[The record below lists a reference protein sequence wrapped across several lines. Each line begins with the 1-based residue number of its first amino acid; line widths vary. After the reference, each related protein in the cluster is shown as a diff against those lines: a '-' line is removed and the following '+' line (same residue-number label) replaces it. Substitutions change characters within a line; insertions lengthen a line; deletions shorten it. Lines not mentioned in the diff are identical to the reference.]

1 MQTHS
6 RSLRDTNG
14 EIRLVEYGVATG
26 ILITLE
32 GPDGAGKTTQANLL
46 QHRLEL
52 LGYTVVRTR
61 EPGGD
66 SVGEK
71 VRAMLLHDKMT
82 PEAEF
87 LLFAASRA
95 QNVADVIEP
104 ALAAGSVV
112 LCDRFIDSS
121 IAYQGYGRGL
131 SVDFI
136 RAANVFATKGRMP
149 DCTLL
154 LDVPV
159 EVGKARREGGGDVN
173 RLDMEASSFHARVRD
188 GYLAAAAE
196 NPERIKLINAE
207 CDVETLAGRVWDAI
221 SYLFPAGS

>member
-1 MQTHS
+1 M
-6 RSLRDTNG
+6 LVM
-14 EIRLVEYGVATG
+14 EIRLVEYVVATG

-46 QHRLEL
+46 QRRLEM
-52 LGYTVVRTR
+52 LGHTVVRTR

-66 SVGEK
+66 VVGEK

-104 ALAAGSVV
+104 ALASGAVV
-112 LCDRFIDSS
+112 LCDRFVDSS

-136 RAANVFATKGRMP
+136 TAANTFATKGRMP
-149 DCTLL
+149 DCTVL

-173 RLDMEASSFHARVRD
+173 RLDMEASSFHAKVRD
-188 GYLAAAAE
+188 GYLAAAAAD
-196 NPERIKLINAE
+196 PERIRLVDAE
-207 CDVETLAGRVWDAI
+207 CGVDELEQRVWDAI
-221 SYLFPAGS
+221 SWLFASGN

>member
-1 MQTHS
+1 MLQ
-6 RSLRDTNG
+6 N
-14 EIRLVEYGVATG
+14 RLVEYAVATG

-52 LGYTVVRTR
+52 LGHTVVRTR

-66 SVGEK
+66 TVGEK

-104 ALAAGSVV
+104 ALAAGAVV

-136 RAANVFATKGRMP
+136 SAANAFATKGRMP

-173 RLDMEASSFHARVRD
+173 RLDMEASSFHAKVRD
-188 GYLAAAAE
+188 GYLAAASA
-196 NPERIKLINAE
+196 NPERIKLIDAE
-207 CDVETLAGRVWDAI
+207 CDVETLAARVWDAI
-221 SYLFPAGS
+221 SYLFPSGS

>member
-1 MQTHS
+1 MPVRQNT
-6 RSLRDTNG
+6 
-14 EIRLVEYGVATG
+14 LVEYGVATG

-46 QHRLEL
+46 QRRLEL
-52 LGYTVVRTR
+52 LGHTVVRTR

-66 SVGEK
+66 AVGEK

-104 ALAAGSVV
+104 ALAAGAVV

-136 RAANVFATKGRMP
+136 TAANAYATK
-149 DCTLL
+149 
-154 LDVPV
+154 
-159 EVGKARREGGGDVN
+159 
-173 RLDMEASSFHARVRD
+173 DMEASSFHAKVRD
-188 GYLAAAAE
+188 GYLAAAAA
-196 NPERIKLINAE
+196 NPERIKLIDAE
-207 CDVETLAGRVWDAI
+207 CDVDTLEVRVWDAI
-221 SYLFPAGS
+221 AWLFASGS